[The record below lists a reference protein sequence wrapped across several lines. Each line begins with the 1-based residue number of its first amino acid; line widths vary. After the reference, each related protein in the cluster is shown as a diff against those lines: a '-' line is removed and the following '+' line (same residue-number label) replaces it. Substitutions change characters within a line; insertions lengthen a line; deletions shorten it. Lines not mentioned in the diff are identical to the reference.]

1 MRIPEGASKRE
12 YKQYVRS
19 LKSIITEEN
28 KKPEASRDEELI
40 KECGE
45 TISYCE
51 QRLFEIGSRSKGS
64 RMGKPVKIAL
74 IAAIVAAVLASSI
87 VSLAYGRPLLFGSL
101 YWDVEHSTANDDGSP
116 RFTETIPRRSGEIHE
131 FKSEEELRA
140 FFGDDLLLPGFLN
153 GVYFVSATSE
163 GDKDSAYIKCEYR
176 VNKKPMLL
184 AIDRISN
191 VPEGVVV
198 TENRVLTDDE
208 YAMAY
213 RFGII
218 VGEGSECSYARFDSG
233 FTSYLFV
240 GEQGADII
248 EDIAVRTKWSG
259 K

>member
-1 MRIPEGASKRE
+1 MRIPDAASRSE

-19 LKSIITEEN
+19 LKGIIAEEN
-28 KKPEASRDEELI
+28 KKPEPCRDEELI

-51 QRLFEIGSRSKGS
+51 QRLFETSSRSKGS

-74 IAAIVAAVLASSI
+74 IAAIVAVLLTASI
-87 VSLAYGRPLLFGSL
+87 VSLASGRPLLFDSL
-101 YWDVEHSTANDDGSP
+101 YWDVERSTANDDGSP

-153 GVYFVSATSE
+153 GVYFVSASSE

-184 AIDRISN
+184 AIDRISD
-191 VPEGVVV
+191 VPEGVA
-198 TENRVLTDDE
+198 TENRILTDDE

-233 FTSYLFV
+233 STCYLLV

-248 EDIAVRTKWSG
+248 EDIALRTKWSG

>member
-1 MRIPEGASKRE
+1 MRIPDAASRSE

-19 LKSIITEEN
+19 LKSIIAEEN
-28 KKPEASRDEELI
+28 KKPELCRDEELI

-51 QRLFEIGSRSKGS
+51 QRLFETSSRSKGS

-74 IAAIVAAVLASSI
+74 IAAIVAVLLTASI
-87 VSLAYGRPLLFGSL
+87 VSLASGRPLLFGSL
-101 YWDVEHSTANDDGSP
+101 YWDVERSTANDDGSP
-116 RFTETIPRRSGEIHE
+116 RFTETIPRRSGERHE
-131 FKSEEELRA
+131 FKSEEELKA

-240 GEQGADII
+240 GEQGGDII
-248 EDIAVRTKWSG
+248 EDIALRTKWSG

>member
-1 MRIPEGASKRE
+1 MRIPDAASRSE

-19 LKSIITEEN
+19 LKSIIAEEN
-28 KKPEASRDEELI
+28 KKPEPCRDEELI

-51 QRLFEIGSRSKGS
+51 QRLFETSSRSKGS
-64 RMGKPVKIAL
+64 RMGKPVKTAL
-74 IAAIVAAVLASSI
+74 IAAIVAVLLTASI
-87 VSLAYGRPLLFGSL
+87 VSLASGRPILFGSL
-101 YWDVEHSTANDDGSP
+101 YWDVEHSVTYDDGSP
-116 RFTETIPRRSGEIHE
+116 RFTETIPRKSGERHE
-131 FKSEEELRA
+131 FKSEEELKA

-153 GVYFVSATSE
+153 GVYFVSASSE

-191 VPEGVVV
+191 VPEGVVA
-198 TENRVLTDDE
+198 TENRILTDDE

-218 VGEGSECSYARFDSG
+218 VGEGSECSYAIFDSG
-233 FTSYLFV
+233 STCYLLV

-248 EDIAVRTKWSG
+248 EDIAIKTKWSE

>member
-1 MRIPEGASKRE
+1 MRIPEAASRSE
-12 YKQYVRS
+12 YKQYARS
-19 LKSIITEEN
+19 LKSIITEEK

-51 QRLFEIGSRSKGS
+51 QRLFETSSRSKGS

-74 IAAIVAAVLASSI
+74 IAALVAAVLASSI

-101 YWDVEHSTANDDGSP
+101 YWDVERSTVNDDGSP
-116 RFTETIPRRSGEIHE
+116 RFTETIPRRSGERHE
-131 FKSEEELRA
+131 FKSEEELKA
-140 FFGDDLLLPGFLN
+140 FFGDELLLPGFLK
-153 GVYFVSATSE
+153 GVYFISAVSE

-191 VPEGVVV
+191 VPEGVA
-198 TENRVLTDDE
+198 TENRILTDDE

-248 EDIAVRTKWSG
+248 EDIALRTKWSG

>member
-1 MRIPEGASKRE
+1 MRIPDAASRSE

-19 LKSIITEEN
+19 LKSIIAEEN
-28 KKPEASRDEELI
+28 KKPETCRDEELI

-51 QRLFEIGSRSKGS
+51 QRLFETSSRSKGS

-74 IAAIVAAVLASSI
+74 IAALVAAVLASSI

-101 YWDVEHSTANDDGSP
+101 YWDVERSTANDDGSP
-116 RFTETIPRRSGEIHE
+116 RFTETIPRRSGERHE
-131 FKSEEELRA
+131 FKSEEELKA

-153 GVYFVSATSE
+153 GVYFVSASSE

-184 AIDRISN
+184 AIDRISD
-191 VPEGVVV
+191 VPEGVA
-198 TENRVLTDDE
+198 TENRILTDDE

-233 FTSYLFV
+233 STCYLLV

-248 EDIAVRTKWSG
+248 EDIAIRTKWSE

>member
-1 MRIPEGASKRE
+1 MRIPEGASRRE

-19 LKSIITEEN
+19 LKSIIAEEN
-28 KKPEASRDEELI
+28 KKPEPCRDEELI

-51 QRLFEIGSRSKGS
+51 QRIFETSSRSKGS

-87 VSLAYGRPLLFGSL
+87 VSLASGRPLLFDSL
-101 YWDVEHSTANDDGSP
+101 YWDVEHSVTYDDGSP
-116 RFTETIPRRSGEIHE
+116 RFTGTIPRKSGERHE
-131 FKSEEELRA
+131 FKSEEELKA

-176 VNKKPMLL
+176 VNKKTMLL
-184 AIDRISN
+184 AIDRISD
-191 VPEGVVV
+191 VPEGVA
-198 TENRVLTDDE
+198 TENRILTDDE

-218 VGEGSECSYARFDSG
+218 VGEGSECSYAIFDSG
-233 FTSYLFV
+233 STCYLLV

-248 EDIAVRTKWSG
+248 EDIALRTKWSG

>member
-1 MRIPEGASKRE
+1 MRIPESASRRE

-19 LKSIITEEN
+19 LKSIIAEEN
-28 KKPEASRDEELI
+28 KKPETCRDEELI

-51 QRLFEIGSRSKGS
+51 QRLFETSSRSKGS

-74 IAAIVAAVLASSI
+74 IAALVAAVLASSI
-87 VSLAYGRPLLFGSL
+87 VSLASGRPLLFGSL
-101 YWDVEHSTANDDGSP
+101 YWDVEHSAAHDDGSP
-116 RFTETIPRRSGEIHE
+116 RFTETIPRRSGERHE
-131 FKSEEELRA
+131 FKSEEELKA
-140 FFGDDLLLPGFLN
+140 FFGDELLLPGFLK
-153 GVYFVSATSE
+153 GVYFISAVSE
-163 GDKDSAYIKCEYR
+163 GGKDSAYIKCEYR

-184 AIDRISN
+184 AIDLISVKPN
-191 VPEGVVV
+191 AMVI
-198 TENRVLTDDE
+198 TENRVFTDDE

-248 EDIAVRTKWSG
+248 EDIALRTKWSG